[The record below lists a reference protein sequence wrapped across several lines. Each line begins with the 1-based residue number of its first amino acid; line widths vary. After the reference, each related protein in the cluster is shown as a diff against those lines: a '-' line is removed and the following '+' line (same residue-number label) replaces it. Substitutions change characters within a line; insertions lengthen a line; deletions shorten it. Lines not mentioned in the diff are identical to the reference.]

1 MLCSLKAPLIIS
13 IIVIMWFSSYFLPLI
28 LLISTSEKSLVLS
41 CSGDVLPY
49 DKLDVDDWIISSKY
63 IERRYPYFTFS
74 CNSTMCSVREMDYLF
89 HDIAYTF
96 RIKDIVKSLMF
107 MYGSDYI
114 ELVEYDETGLGDSYS
129 DGDDDDDD
137 DDGYGESTKSGT
149 ASDNGNDEDD
159 TKSSANKSRSNSLSP
174 QIYITLLLCLLTIC
188 NYS

>member
-1 MLCSLKAPLIIS
+1 
-13 IIVIMWFSSYFLPLI
+13 
-28 LLISTSEKSLVLS
+28 
-41 CSGDVLPY
+41 
-49 DKLDVDDWIISSKY
+49 
-63 IERRYPYFTFS
+63 
-74 CNSTMCSVREMDYLF
+74 MCSVKEMNYLF